1 MSLRFAFPT
10 LVAALALAVFP
21 AAASGDPPASF
32 PFQDSF
38 VGVNPC
44 TGLEETVTVTGTFY
58 VYERGV
64 HGLSHR
70 LPHTVTTSGGFN
82 GAGIEVSVDHDT
94 VFVIR
99 DVLTNDAGQKTFAQ
113 LVVVHDADGTL
124 RVERF
129 ELRCGP

>member
-10 LVAALALAVFP
+10 LAAALALAVFP
-21 AAASGDPPASF
+21 AAATGDPPASF

-38 VGVNPC
+38 VDVSPC
-44 TGLEETVTVTGTFY
+44 TGLDHTLTITGTFY

-70 LPHTVTTSGGFN
+70 LPHTITTSDGFN
-82 GAGIEVSVDHDT
+82 GAGIEVSVDHDS

-99 DVLTNDAGQKTFAQ
+99 DVLTNDEGQKMFAH
-113 LVVVHDADGTL
+113 LVFVQDAHGTP
-124 RVERF
+124 RVERA

>member
-1 MSLRFAFPT
+1 MSLRFAFLT
-10 LVAALALAVFP
+10 VAAVLALAVFP
-21 AAASGDPPASF
+21 TVAAGDPPVSF

-38 VGVNPC
+38 VDVNPC
-44 TGLEETVTVTGTFY
+44 TGLDHTVTVAGTFY

-70 LPHTVTTSGGFN
+70 LPHTTTTSDGYNGG
-82 GAGIEVSVDHDT
+82 GIEVSVDHDS

-99 DVLTNDAGQKTFAQ
+99 DVLTNEEGQKMFAQ
-113 LVVVHDADGTL
+113 LVVVQDADGTP